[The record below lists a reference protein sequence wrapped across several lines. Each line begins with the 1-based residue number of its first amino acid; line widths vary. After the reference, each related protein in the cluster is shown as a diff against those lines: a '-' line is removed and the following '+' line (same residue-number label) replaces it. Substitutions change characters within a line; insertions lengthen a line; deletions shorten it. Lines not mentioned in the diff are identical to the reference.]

1 LGAAKSISES
11 NYFDIH
17 LSSRLSQN
25 VPGENKIMWIV
36 RLALNKPYTFI
47 VAAILIVVLGLTSIA
62 TTPTDIFPNI
72 DIPVVTV
79 IWSYSGLSAKEMEQ
93 RVTTFSEFVM
103 AVVNDVRAIDSQT
116 VNGASVIKISFQP
129 QVRIDAAMSQIGA
142 AVNSIRF
149 RMPPG
154 VNPPWILRFSAATVP
169 VIQLSLSSDSLSE
182 SELYDYGLFRVRQQL
197 STVPGTLLPAPYG
210 GVARQI
216 MVDMD
221 QNALLAKGITPM
233 DVTAA
238 VNAQNLTL
246 PSGTA
251 KIGTRE
257 YTVSTN
263 SSPVDALT
271 LNDVPIKTVNGSLV
285 YMRDIA
291 HVRDG
296 WAVQQNVSRADGKPN
311 VLLSVM
317 KTGSVSTL
325 DIVNQI
331 KNDVLP
337 TSRAAAPKGLKIREL
352 FDQSLFVRASIEGV
366 LREGIIA
373 ACLTALMILLFLGS
387 WRSTLIIA
395 VSIPLSI
402 LSSIIVLSALGE
414 TMNTMTLGG
423 LALAIGILVDDATVT
438 IENIHRHMSN
448 QPLKEAVLIGA
459 SEIATPTLVST
470 LTICIVFVSVVF
482 LTGPA
487 KYLFTPM
494 ALAVVFAMMAS
505 YVLSRTLVPVL
516 VNYLLGAEHD
526 FEGHSDVTA
535 NLSTKRSIFGRIN
548 QRFNQGYF
556 WVQDRYTDALRTV
569 LRHRKPALLTS
580 VAIMATAFLLLPFVG
595 RDFFPSVDSGQIR
608 LHVRTQPGTRIET
621 TKVLFSQVEDEIRK
635 IIPANEIGLVIDNI
649 GLSPE
654 TFNYAFGD
662 GATISSADGEILIA
676 LNEKQHGPSGSYVKE
691 LRSRLQKQFPD
702 LTFFFQPADIVT
714 QILNFGL
721 PSPIDV
727 QVQGYDPANYE
738 IARHLRERVATV
750 PGTVDVHMHQVVNA
764 PDLHMDIDRVRAAQF
779 GLTQQDVANSIYIS
793 LSSSAAVQP
802 NFWLDPKMGLT
813 YMVAAQTPQYSI
825 DSINAL
831 QNTPIPIHTRN
842 NRSELLGNMATLT
855 PAVLPVVVNH
865 HNGAP
870 VFDIYANTQ
879 DSDLGSVAAKVKRIV
894 KDESKNLPPG
904 TKIVVRGQVE
914 SMNEAF
920 NRLGIGLAFAALLVY
935 LLMVVNY
942 QSWRDPFIII
952 CALPGAFCG
961 IVWALFLTQT
971 TFNVPSLMGAI
982 MSIGVATA
990 NSILLVTFANEL
1002 RATGMDPLEAAVT
1015 AGYTRLRPIIMTA
1028 FAMIIGML
1036 PMALGLGE
1044 GGEQNAPL
1052 ARAVIGGLGVATF
1065 ATLFFVPL
1073 MFTLIHGNNANVQQE
1088 AA

>member
-1 LGAAKSISES
+1 
-11 NYFDIH
+11 
-17 LSSRLSQN
+17 
-25 VPGENKIMWIV
+25 MWIV
-36 RLALNKPYTFI
+36 RLALNRPYTFI
-47 VAAILIVVLGLTSIA
+47 VASILILVFGFSSIA

-79 IWSYSGLSAKEMEQ
+79 IWSYSGLPAKEMEE

-103 AVVNDVRAIDSQT
+103 AVVNDVKSIDSQT
-116 VNGASVIKISFQP
+116 TSGASVIKISFQP
-129 QVRIDAAMSQIGA
+129 QVRIDAAMSQVGA

-154 VNPPWILRFSAATVP
+154 VNPPWILRFSASTVP
-169 VIQLSLSSDSLSE
+169 IIQLSLSSDTLSE
-182 SELYDYGLFRVRQQL
+182 SEIYDYGLFRVRQQL
-197 STVPGTLLPAPYG
+197 TTVPGTLLPTPYG

-216 MVDMD
+216 MVDLD
-221 QNALLAKGITPM
+221 QNALLAKGLTPV

-238 VNAQNLTL
+238 INAQNVTL

-251 KIGTRE
+251 KVGSSE

-263 SSPVDALT
+263 SSPVDALS

-285 YMRDIA
+285 YMRDVA

-296 WAVQQNVSRADGKPN
+296 WSVQQNVARANGKPAA
-311 VLLSVM
+311 LLTIM

-337 TSRAAAPKGLKIREL
+337 ASRAAAPKGLKITEL
-352 FDQSLFVRASIEGV
+352 FDQSIFVKASIVGV
-366 LREGIIA
+366 LREGVIA

-395 VSIPLSI
+395 ISIPLSI
-402 LSSIIVLSALGE
+402 LSSIIVLSAMGE

-438 IENIHRHMSN
+438 IENIHRHMSE
-448 QPLKEAVLIGA
+448 QPLREAVLIGA

-494 ALAVVFAMMAS
+494 AFAVVFAMLAS

-516 VNYLLGAEHD
+516 VNFLLGAEHT
-526 FEGHSDVTA
+526 FEGQSSENAPKTGL
-535 NLSTKRSIFGRIN
+535 LSFFRRIN
-548 QRFNQGYF
+548 ERFNYGYL
-556 WVQDRYTDALRTV
+556 QLRDRYTRALEAV
-569 LRHRKPALLTS
+569 LHNRKPALMIS
-580 VAIMATAFLLLPFVG
+580 IAIMATAFLLLPFIG
-595 RDFFPSVDSGQIR
+595 RDFFPSVDAGQIK
-608 LHVRTQPGTRIET
+608 LHIRARPGTRIES
-621 TKVLFSQVEDEIRK
+621 TKVIFSQVEDQIRK
-635 IIPANEIGLVIDNI
+635 TIPPDETELIMDNI
-649 GLSPE
+649 GLTPE

-662 GATISSADGEILIA
+662 GSTISSADGDVLIA
-676 LNEKQHGPSGSYVKE
+676 LNEKHHGPTQKYVKE
-691 LRSRLQKQFPD
+691 LRAQLQQQFPD
-702 LTFFFQPADIVT
+702 LTFFFQPADMVT

-721 PSPIDV
+721 PAPIDV
-727 QVQGYDPANYE
+727 QVQGYDPSNYE
-738 IARHLRERVATV
+738 IARQLRQRVATV
-750 PGTVDVHMHQVVNA
+750 PGAVDVHMHQVVDA
-764 PDLHMDIDRVRAAQF
+764 PDLHLDIDRVRAAQF
-779 GLTQQDVANSIYIS
+779 GLTQQDVANSLYIS

-802 NFWLDPKMGLT
+802 NFWLDPKMGIT
-813 YMVAAQTPQYSI
+813 YTVAAQTPQYDI

-831 QNTPIPIHTRN
+831 QNTPIPIHTLA
-842 NRSELLGNMATLT
+842 NRTEVLGNMATLT
-855 PAVLPVVVNH
+855 PAVLPVVINH

-870 VFDIYANTQ
+870 VFDIFANTQ
-879 DSDLGSVAAKVKRIV
+879 DSDLGSVAAKINRIV
-894 KDESKNLPPG
+894 KEESAHLPPG
-904 TKIVVRGQVE
+904 TKIAVRGQVE

-942 QSWRDPFIII
+942 QSWLDPFIII
-952 CALPGAFCG
+952 CALPGAFTG

-1002 RATGMDPLEAAVT
+1002 REKGVDPLEAAVT

-1028 FAMIIGML
+1028 CAMIIGML
-1036 PMALGLGE
+1036 PMALGIGE

-1052 ARAVIGGLGVATF
+1052 ARAVIGGLTVATF

-1073 MFTLIHGNNANVQQE
+1073 MFTLIHGRKASTPQE

>member
-1 LGAAKSISES
+1 
-11 NYFDIH
+11 
-17 LSSRLSQN
+17 
-25 VPGENKIMWIV
+25 MWIV
-36 RLALNKPYTFI
+36 RLALNRPYTFI
-47 VAAILIVVLGLTSIA
+47 VASILILVLGFSSIA

-79 IWSYSGLSAKEMEQ
+79 IWSYSGLPAKEMEQ
-93 RVTTFSEFVM
+93 RITTFSEFVM
-103 AVVNDVRAIDSQT
+103 AVVNDVKAIDSQT

-129 QVRIDAAMSQIGA
+129 QVRIDAAMSQVGA

-154 VNPPWILRFSAATVP
+154 VNPPWIVRFSASTVP
-169 VIQLSLSSDSLSE
+169 IIQLSLSSDTLSE
-182 SELYDYGLFRVRQQL
+182 SEIYDYGLFRVRQQL
-197 STVPGTLLPAPYG
+197 TTVPGTLLPTPYG

-216 MVDMD
+216 MVDLD
-221 QNALLAKGITPM
+221 QNALLAKGLTPI

-238 VNAQNLTL
+238 INAQNVTL

-251 KIGTRE
+251 KVGSRE
-257 YTVSTN
+257 YTVTTN
-263 SSPVDALT
+263 SSPVDALM
-271 LNDVPIKTVNGSLV
+271 LNNVPIKTVNGSLV

-296 WAVQQNVSRADGKPN
+296 WSVQQNVARANGKPAA
-311 VLLSVM
+311 LLTIM

-337 TSRAAAPKGLKIREL
+337 TSRAAAPKGLKITEL
-352 FDQSLFVRASIEGV
+352 FDQSIFVKASIAGV
-366 LREGIIA
+366 LREGVIA
-373 ACLTALMILLFLGS
+373 ASLTALMILLFLGS

-395 VSIPLSI
+395 ISIPLSI
-402 LSSIIVLSALGE
+402 LSSIIVLSAMGE

-438 IENIHRHMSN
+438 IENIHRHMDG
-448 QPLKEAVLIGA
+448 QPLREAVLIGA

-487 KYLFTPM
+487 KFLFTPM
-494 ALAVVFAMMAS
+494 ALAVVFAMLAS
-505 YVLSRTLVPVL
+505 YLLSRTLVPVL
-516 VNYLLGAEHD
+516 VNFLLGAEHGPVD
-526 FEGHSDVTA
+526 GGSRGF
-535 NLSTKRSIFGRIN
+535 FGRISR
-548 QRFNQGYF
+548 RFNEGF
-556 WVQDRYTDALRTV
+556 VWVQSRYTRALETT
-569 LRHRKPALLTS
+569 LEHRKPALVIS
-580 VAIMATAFLLLPFVG
+580 VAMMSTAFLLLPFVG
-595 RDFFPSVDSGQIR
+595 RDFFPSVDAGQIK
-608 LHVRTQPGTRIET
+608 LHIRTRAGTRIET
-621 TKVLFSQVEDEIRK
+621 TKVVFSQVEDQIRK
-635 IIPANEIGLVIDNI
+635 TIPAQETDLIMDNI
-649 GLSPE
+649 GLTPE

-662 GATISSADGEILIA
+662 GATISSADGEVLIA
-676 LNEKQHGPSGSYVKE
+676 LNKRHHPTGKYVKE
-691 LRSRLQKQFPD
+691 LRSQLQKQFPD
-702 LTFFFQPADIVT
+702 LTFFFQPADMVT

-738 IARHLRERVATV
+738 IARRLRSRLATV
-750 PGTVDVHMHQVVNA
+750 PGAVDVHMHQVVDA
-764 PDLHMDIDRVRAAQF
+764 PDLHLDIDRVRAAQF
-779 GLTQQDVANSIYIS
+779 GLTQQDVANSLYIS

-802 NFWLDPKMGLT
+802 NFWLDPKMGIT
-813 YMVAAQTPQYSI
+813 YAVAAQTPQYSI
-825 DSINAL
+825 DSVNAL
-831 QNTPIPIHTRN
+831 QNTPIPIHTIS
-842 NRSELLGNMATLT
+842 NRTEVLGNMATLT
-855 PAVLPVVVNH
+855 PAVLPVVINH

-879 DSDLGSVAAKVKRIV
+879 DSDLGSVAAKINRIV
-894 KDESKNLPPG
+894 KEESGNLPPG
-904 TKIVVRGQVE
+904 TKIIVRGQVE

-920 NRLGIGLAFAALLVY
+920 DRLGLGLAFAALLVY

-942 QSWRDPFIII
+942 QSWLDPFIII

-1002 RATGMDPLEAAVT
+1002 RAQGAGAMEAAVT

-1028 FAMIIGML
+1028 CAMIIGMV

-1052 ARAVIGGLGVATF
+1052 ARAVIGGLALATF

-1073 MFTLIHGNNANVQQE
+1073 MFTVIHGRNNSTQQE

>member
-1 LGAAKSISES
+1 
-11 NYFDIH
+11 
-17 LSSRLSQN
+17 
-25 VPGENKIMWIV
+25 MWIV
-36 RLALNKPYTFI
+36 KLALNKPYTFI
-47 VAAILIVVLGLTSIA
+47 VASILILVLGFSSVA

-79 IWSYSGLSAKEMEQ
+79 IWSYSGLPAKEMEQ

-103 AVVNDVRAIDSQT
+103 AVVNDVKSIDSQT
-116 VNGASVIKISFQP
+116 TSGASVIKISFQP
-129 QVRIDAAMSQIGA
+129 QVRIDAAMSQVGA

-149 RMPPG
+149 RMPSG
-154 VNPPWILRFSAATVP
+154 VNPPWILRFSASTVP
-169 VIQLSLSSDSLSE
+169 IIQLSLSSDTLSE
-182 SELYDYGLFRVRQQL
+182 SEIYDYGLFRVRQQL
-197 STVPGTLLPAPYG
+197 TTVPGTLLPTPYG

-216 MVDMD
+216 MVDLD
-221 QNALLAKGITPM
+221 QNALLAKGITPI

-238 VNAQNLTL
+238 INAQNVTL

-251 KIGTRE
+251 KVGTRE

-263 SSPVDALT
+263 SSPSDALL

-285 YMRDIA
+285 YMRDVA

-296 WAVQQNVSRADGKPN
+296 WSVQQNVARANGKPAA
-311 VLLSVM
+311 LLTIM

-337 TSRAAAPKGLKIREL
+337 GSRAAAPKGLKITEL
-352 FDQSLFVRASIEGV
+352 FDQSIFVKASIVGV
-366 LREGIIA
+366 LREGVIA
-373 ACLTALMILLFLGS
+373 ASLTALMILLFLGS

-395 VSIPLSI
+395 ISIPLSI
-402 LSSIIVLSALGE
+402 LSSIIVLSAMGE

-438 IENIHRHMSN
+438 IENIHRHMGT
-448 QPLKEAVLIGA
+448 QPLREAVLIGA

-487 KYLFTPM
+487 KFLFTPM
-494 ALAVVFAMMAS
+494 ALAVVFAMLAS

-516 VNYLLGAEHD
+516 VNFMLGAEHH
-526 FEGHSDVTA
+526 FEGSGDVTEQ
-535 NLSTKRSIFGRIN
+535 RGFFGRIN
-548 QRFNQGYF
+548 DRFNEGYF
-556 WVQDRYTDALRTV
+556 WVQERYTRALHVV
-569 LRHRKPALLTS
+569 LEHRKPAMMAS
-580 VAIMATAFLLLPFVG
+580 IAIMASAFVLLPFVG
-595 RDFFPSVDSGQIR
+595 RDFFPAVDAGQIK
-608 LHVRTQPGTRIET
+608 LHIRAQPGTRIET
-621 TKVLFSQVEDEIRK
+621 TKVLFSQVEEQIRT
-635 IIPANEIGLVIDNI
+635 IIPADEVELIMDNI
-649 GLSPE
+649 GLTPE

-662 GATISSADGEILIA
+662 GATISSADGEVLIA
-676 LNEKQHGPSGSYVKE
+676 LNAKHHGPTEKYMKE
-691 LRSRLQKQFPD
+691 MRTKLQEQFPD
-702 LTFFFQPADIVT
+702 LTFFFQPADMVT

-721 PSPIDV
+721 PAPIDV

-738 IARHLRERVATV
+738 IARRLRERVATV
-750 PGTVDVHMHQVVNA
+750 QGAVDVHMHQVVDA
-764 PDLHMDIDRVRAAQF
+764 PDLHLDIDRVRAAQF
-779 GLTQQDVANSIYIS
+779 GLTQQDVANSLYIS

-802 NFWLDPKMGLT
+802 NFWLDPKMGIT
-813 YMVAAQTPQYSI
+813 YTVAAQTPQYSI
-825 DSINAL
+825 DSINQL
-831 QNTPIPIHTRN
+831 ENTPIPIHTIS
-842 NRSELLGNMATLT
+842 NRTEVLGNMATLS
-855 PAVLPVVVNH
+855 PAVMPVVVNH

-870 VFDIYANTQ
+870 VFDVYANTQ
-879 DSDLGSVAAKVKRIV
+879 NADLGSVAARINRIV
-894 KDESKNLPPG
+894 KEESKALPPG

-920 NRLGIGLAFAALLVY
+920 NRLGLGLAFAAMLVY

-942 QSWRDPFIII
+942 QSWLDPFIII
-952 CALPGAFCG
+952 CALPGAFTG

-1002 RATGMDPLEAAVT
+1002 RAKGVDAYEAAVT
-1015 AGYTRLRPIIMTA
+1015 AGFTRLRPIIMTA
-1028 FAMIIGML
+1028 FAMVIGML
-1036 PMALGLGE
+1036 PMALGIGE

-1052 ARAVIGGLGVATF
+1052 ARAVIGGLSVATF

-1073 MFTLIHGNNANVQQE
+1073 MFTLIHGSTTGKTQE
-1088 AA
+1088 AI

>member
-1 LGAAKSISES
+1 
-11 NYFDIH
+11 
-17 LSSRLSQN
+17 
-25 VPGENKIMWIV
+25 MWIV
-36 RLALNKPYTFI
+36 RLALNRPYTFI
-47 VAAILIVVLGLTSIA
+47 VAAILIVVLGFSSIA
-62 TTPTDIFPNI
+62 STPTDIFPNI

-79 IWSYSGLSAKEMEQ
+79 IWTYSGLPAKEMEQ

-103 AVVNDVRAIDSQT
+103 AVVNDVKAIDSQT
-116 VNGASVIKISFQP
+116 TNGASVIKISFQP
-129 QVRIDAAMSQIGA
+129 QVRIDAAMSQVGA

-154 VNPPWILRFSAATVP
+154 VNPPWILRFSASTVP
-169 VIQLSLSSDSLSE
+169 IIQLSLSSETLSE
-182 SELYDYGLFRVRQQL
+182 SEIYDYGLFRVRQQL
-197 STVPGTLLPAPYG
+197 TTVPGTLLPTPYG

-216 MVDMD
+216 MVDLD
-221 QNALLAKGITPM
+221 QDALLAKGLTPI
-233 DVTAA
+233 DVTTAI
-238 VNAQNLTL
+238 NAQNVTL

-251 KIGTRE
+251 KIGNSE

-263 SSPVDALT
+263 SSPVDALM

-285 YMRDIA
+285 YMRDVA

-296 WAVQQNVSRADGKPN
+296 WSVQQNVARANGKPAA
-311 VLLSVM
+311 LLTIM

-325 DIVNQI
+325 DIVSQI
-331 KNDVLP
+331 KNDILP
-337 TSRAAAPKGLKIREL
+337 ASRAAAPKGLKITEL
-352 FDQSLFVRASIEGV
+352 FDQSIFVKASIMGV
-366 LREGIIA
+366 LREGVIA

-395 VSIPLSI
+395 ISIPLSI
-402 LSSIIVLSALGE
+402 LSSIIVLGAMGE

-438 IENIHRHMSN
+438 IENIHRHMGKESL
-448 QPLKEAVLIGA
+448 QEAVLIGA

-487 KYLFTPM
+487 KFLFTPM
-494 ALAVVFAMMAS
+494 ALAVVFAMLAS
-505 YVLSRTLVPVL
+505 YLLSRTLVPVL
-516 VNYLLGAEHD
+516 VSFLLRGEHAEEAAQERKH
-526 FEGHSDVTA
+526 A
-535 NLSTKRSIFGRIN
+535 RSFFGRVN
-548 QRFNQGYF
+548 DRFNEGYESL
-556 WVQDRYTDALRTV
+556 QRRYTSALESILSRQKLSLIV
-569 LRHRKPALLTS
+569 S
-580 VAIMATAFLLLPFVG
+580 IAIMSTAFLLLPFVG
-595 RDFFPSVDSGQIR
+595 RDFFPSVDAGQIK
-608 LHVRTQPGTRIET
+608 LHIRAKAGTRIET
-621 TKVLFSQVEDEIRK
+621 TKVIFSQVEEQIRK
-635 IIPANEIGLVIDNI
+635 TIPADETELIMDNI
-649 GLSPE
+649 GLTPE

-662 GATISSADGEILIA
+662 GATISSADGEVLIA
-676 LNEKQHGPSGSYVKE
+676 LNKHHGSTEKYVKE
-691 LRSRLQKQFPD
+691 LRAQLPQEFPN
-702 LTFFFQPADIVT
+702 LTFFFQPADMVT

-727 QVQGYDPANYE
+727 QVQGFDPSNYE
-738 IARHLRERVATV
+738 IARDLRERLASV
-750 PGTVDVHMHQVVNA
+750 PGAVDVHMHQVVDA
-764 PDLHMDIDRVRAAQF
+764 PDIHLTVDRVRAAQF
-779 GLTQQDVANSIYIS
+779 GLTQQDVANSLYIS

-802 NFWLDPKMGLT
+802 NFWLDPKMGIT
-813 YMVAAQTPQYSI
+813 YSVAAQTPQYNI

-831 QNTPIPIHTRN
+831 QNTPIPIHTIG
-842 NRSELLGNMATLT
+842 NRTEVLGNMASLS
-855 PAVLPVVVNH
+855 PAVMPVVINH

-879 DSDLGSVAAKVKRIV
+879 DSDLGSVASKVNRIV
-894 KDESKNLPPG
+894 KDESKHLPPG

-920 NRLGIGLAFAALLVY
+920 DRLGLGLTFAALLVY

-942 QSWRDPFIII
+942 QSWLDPFIII

-1002 RATGMDPLEAAVT
+1002 RAQGVAPLEAAVT
-1015 AGYTRLRPIIMTA
+1015 AGFTRLRPIIMTA
-1028 FAMIIGML
+1028 CAMIIGMV
-1036 PMALGLGE
+1036 PMALGMGE

-1052 ARAVIGGLGVATF
+1052 ARAVIGGLFVATF

-1073 MFTLIHGNNANVQQE
+1073 MFTLIHGRDARKQQE
-1088 AA
+1088 AV

>member
-1 LGAAKSISES
+1 
-11 NYFDIH
+11 
-17 LSSRLSQN
+17 
-25 VPGENKIMWIV
+25 MWIV
-36 RLALNKPYTFI
+36 RLALNRPYTFI
-47 VAAILIVVLGLTSIA
+47 VASILILVLGFSSIA

-79 IWSYSGLSAKEMEQ
+79 IWSYSGLPAKEMEQ
-93 RVTTFSEFVM
+93 RITTFSEFVM
-103 AVVNDVRAIDSQT
+103 AVVNDVKAIDSQT

-129 QVRIDAAMSQIGA
+129 QVRIDAAMSQVGA

-154 VNPPWILRFSAATVP
+154 VNPPWIVRFSASTVP
-169 VIQLSLSSDSLSE
+169 IIQLSLSSDTLSE
-182 SELYDYGLFRVRQQL
+182 SEIYDYGLFRVRQQL
-197 STVPGTLLPAPYG
+197 TTVPGTLLPTPYG

-216 MVDMD
+216 MVDLD
-221 QNALLAKGITPM
+221 QNALLAKGLTPI

-238 VNAQNLTL
+238 INAQNVTL

-251 KIGTRE
+251 KVGSRE
-257 YTVSTN
+257 YTVTTN
-263 SSPVDALT
+263 SSPVDALM
-271 LNDVPIKTVNGSLV
+271 LNNVPIKTVNGSLV

-296 WAVQQNVSRADGKPN
+296 WSVQQNVARANGKPAA
-311 VLLSVM
+311 LLTIM

-337 TSRAAAPKGLKIREL
+337 TSRAAAPKGLKITEL
-352 FDQSLFVRASIEGV
+352 FDQSIFVKASIAGV
-366 LREGIIA
+366 LREGVIA
-373 ACLTALMILLFLGS
+373 ASLTALMILLFLGS

-395 VSIPLSI
+395 ISIPLSI
-402 LSSIIVLSALGE
+402 LSSIIVLSAMGE

-438 IENIHRHMSN
+438 IENIHRHMDG
-448 QPLKEAVLIGA
+448 QPLREAVLIGA

-487 KYLFTPM
+487 KFLFTPM
-494 ALAVVFAMMAS
+494 ALAVVFAMLAS
-505 YVLSRTLVPVL
+505 YLLSRTLVPVL
-516 VNYLLGAEHD
+516 VNFLLGTEHGPAD
-526 FEGHSDVTA
+526 GGSRGFFSRISD
-535 NLSTKRSIFGRIN
+535 
-548 QRFNQGYF
+548 RFNDGF
-556 WVQDRYTDALRTV
+556 IWVQSRYTRALETT
-569 LRHRKPALLTS
+569 LANRKPALIAS
-580 VAIMATAFLLLPFVG
+580 VAIMSTAFLLLPFVG
-595 RDFFPSVDSGQIR
+595 RDFFPSVDAGQIK
-608 LHVRTQPGTRIET
+608 LHIRARAGTRIET
-621 TKVLFSQVEDEIRK
+621 TKVVFSQVEDRIRK
-635 IIPANEIGLVIDNI
+635 TIPAQETDLIMDNI
-649 GLSPE
+649 GLTPE

-662 GATISSADGEILIA
+662 GATISSADGEVLIA
-676 LNEKQHGPSGSYVKE
+676 LNKQHHPTGRYVKE
-691 LRSRLQKQFPD
+691 LRSQLQKEFPD
-702 LTFFFQPADIVT
+702 LTFFFQPADMVT

-738 IARHLRERVATV
+738 IARRLRSRLATV
-750 PGTVDVHMHQVVNA
+750 PGAVDVHMHQVVDA
-764 PDLHMDIDRVRAAQF
+764 PDLHLDIDRVRAAQF
-779 GLTQQDVANSIYIS
+779 GLTQQDVANSLYIS

-802 NFWLDPKMGLT
+802 NFWLDPKMGIT
-813 YMVAAQTPQYSI
+813 YAVAAQTPQYSI
-825 DSINAL
+825 DSVNAL
-831 QNTPIPIHTRN
+831 QNTPIPIHTIS
-842 NRSELLGNMATLT
+842 NRTEVLGNMATLT
-855 PAVLPVVVNH
+855 PAVLPVVINH

-879 DSDLGSVAAKVKRIV
+879 DSDLGSVAAKVNRIV
-894 KDESKNLPPG
+894 KEESRSLPPG
-904 TKIVVRGQVE
+904 TKIIVRGQVE

-920 NRLGIGLAFAALLVY
+920 DRLGLGLAFAALLVY

-942 QSWRDPFIII
+942 QSWLDPFIII

-1002 RATGMDPLEAAVT
+1002 RAQGADPIEAAIT

-1028 FAMIIGML
+1028 CAMSIGMV

-1052 ARAVIGGLGVATF
+1052 ARAVIGGLALATF

-1073 MFTLIHGNNANVQQE
+1073 MFTVIHGRNNSTQQE

>member
-1 LGAAKSISES
+1 
-11 NYFDIH
+11 
-17 LSSRLSQN
+17 
-25 VPGENKIMWIV
+25 MWIV
-36 RLALNKPYTFI
+36 RLALNRPYTF
-47 VAAILIVVLGLTSIA
+47 VVTAILIVVLGVTSIL

-72 DIPVVTV
+72 NIPVITV
-79 IWSYSGLSAKEMEQ
+79 IWSYSGLQAKEMEQ
-93 RVTTFSEFVM
+93 RITTFSEFVM
-103 AVVNDVRAIDSQT
+103 ALVNDVKAIDSQT

-129 QVRIDAAMSQIGA
+129 QVHIDAAMSQVDA
-142 AVNSIRF
+142 AVEAIRF

-154 VNPPWILRFSAATVP
+154 VNPPWILRFSASTVP
-169 VIQLSLSSDSLSE
+169 IIQLALSSDTLSE
-182 SELYDYGLFRVRQQL
+182 SQLYDYGLFRVRQQL
-197 STVPGTLLPAPYG
+197 TTVPGTLLPAPYG

-216 MVDMD
+216 MVDLD
-221 QNALLAKGITPM
+221 QNALLARGLTPIDITK
-233 DVTAA
+233 AI
-238 VNAQNLTL
+238 NAQNLTL

-251 KIGTRE
+251 KVGNKE

-263 SSPVDALT
+263 SSPVDALM
-271 LNDVPIKTVNGSLV
+271 LNNVPVKTVNGSIV
-285 YMRDIA
+285 YMRDVA

-296 WAVQQNVSRADGKPN
+296 WAVQQNVARANGKPG

-325 DIVNQI
+325 DIVDRI
-331 KNDVLP
+331 KNEVLP
-337 TSRAAAPKGLKIREL
+337 ALRASAPKGLQIREL
-352 FDQSLFVRASIEGV
+352 FDQSVFVRASIKGV

-395 VSIPLSI
+395 ISIPLSI
-402 LSSIIVLSALGE
+402 LSSIIVLSAMGE

-438 IENIHRHMSN
+438 IENIHRHMD
-448 QPLKEAVLIGA
+448 KESLGDAVLIGA

-494 ALAVVFAMMAS
+494 ALAVVFAMLAS

-516 VNYLLGAEHD
+516 VNYMLRSEHSLA
-526 FEGHSDVTA
+526 GISD
-535 NLSTKRSIFGRIN
+535 LDPEKQSRRSFFGRIN
-548 QRFNQGYF
+548 DRFNEGYLKIR
-556 WVQDRYTDALRTV
+556 DRYTDALRAV
-569 LRHRKPALLTS
+569 LHHRKRALIAS
-580 VAIMATAFLLLPFVG
+580 VSVMATAFILVPFVG
-595 RDFFPSVDSGQIR
+595 RDFFPSVDAGQIR
-608 LHVRTQPGTRIET
+608 LHVRAEPGTRIER
-621 TKVLFSQVEDEIRK
+621 TKVLFSQVEQEIRK
-635 IIPANEIGLVIDNI
+635 VIPANEMDLLIDNI
-649 GLSPE
+649 GLTPE

-662 GATISSADGEILIA
+662 GATISSADGEVLIS
-676 LNEKQHGPSGSYVKE
+676 LNEKHHAPTDEYVKR
-691 LRSRLQKQFPD
+691 LRRQLQEQFPD

-721 PSPIDV
+721 PAPIDV
-727 QVQGYDPANYE
+727 QVQGYDPGNYD
-738 IARHLRERVATV
+738 IARGLRAKLAAI
-750 PGTVDVHMHQVVNA
+750 PGTVDVRMHQVVNA
-764 PDLHMDIDRVRAAQF
+764 PDLHLDIDRIRAAQF
-779 GLTQQDVANSIYIS
+779 GLTQQDVANSVYIS

-802 NFWLDPKMGLT
+802 NFWLDPKMGIT
-813 YMVAAQTPQYSI
+813 YAVAAQTPQYRI
-825 DSINAL
+825 NSINAL
-831 QNTPIPIHTRN
+831 ENTPIPIHTLN
-842 NRSELLGNMATLT
+842 NRTEVLGNMATLT
-855 PAVLPVVVNH
+855 PAVQPVVVNH
-865 HNGAP
+865 HNGQP
-870 VFDIYANTQ
+870 VFDIDANTQ
-879 DSDLGSVAAKVKRIV
+879 DSDLGAVAAKVNDVVEQANK
-894 KDESKNLPPG
+894 KLPPG
-904 TKIVVRGQVE
+904 TKVVVRGQVE

-920 NRLGIGLAFAALLVY
+920 SRLGLGLAFAALLVY

-942 QSWRDPFIII
+942 QSWVDPFIII

-1002 RATGMDPLEAAVT
+1002 RQSGMEPVQSAIT
-1015 AGYTRLRPIIMTA
+1015 AGFTRLRPITMTA

-1052 ARAVIGGLGVATF
+1052 ARAVIGGLAVATF

-1073 MFTLIHGNNANVQQE
+1073 MFALIHDKASRAQEENV
-1088 AA
+1088 

>member
-1 LGAAKSISES
+1 
-11 NYFDIH
+11 
-17 LSSRLSQN
+17 
-25 VPGENKIMWIV
+25 MWIV
-36 RLALNKPYTFI
+36 KLALNKPYTFI
-47 VAAILIVVLGLTSIA
+47 VASILILVLGFSSIA

-79 IWSYSGLSAKEMEQ
+79 IWSYSGLPAKEMEQ

-103 AVVNDVRAIDSQT
+103 AVVNDVKSIDSQT

-129 QVRIDAAMSQIGA
+129 QVRIDAAMSQVGA

-154 VNPPWILRFSAATVP
+154 VNPPWILRFSASTVP
-169 VIQLSLSSDSLSE
+169 IIQLSLSSDTLSE
-182 SELYDYGLFRVRQQL
+182 SEIYDYGLFRVRQQL
-197 STVPGTLLPAPYG
+197 TTVPGTLLPTPYG

-216 MVDMD
+216 MVDLD
-221 QNALLAKGITPM
+221 QNALLAKGITPI

-238 VNAQNLTL
+238 INAQNVTL

-251 KIGTRE
+251 KVGTSE

-263 SSPVDALT
+263 SSPTDALM
-271 LNDVPIKTVNGSLV
+271 LNDVPIKTVDGKLV
-285 YMRDIA
+285 YMRDVA

-296 WAVQQNVSRADGKPN
+296 WSVQQNVARANGKPAA
-311 VLLSVM
+311 LLTIM

-337 TSRAAAPKGLKIREL
+337 GSRAAAPKGLKITEL
-352 FDQSLFVRASIEGV
+352 FDQSIFVKASIMGV
-366 LREGIIA
+366 LREGVIA
-373 ACLTALMILLFLGS
+373 ASLTALMILLFLGS

-395 VSIPLSI
+395 ISIPLSI
-402 LSSIIVLSALGE
+402 LSSIIVLSAMGE

-438 IENIHRHMSN
+438 IENIHRHMGK
-448 QPLKEAVLIGA
+448 QPLKDAVLIGA

-494 ALAVVFAMMAS
+494 ALAVVFAMLAS

-516 VNYLLGAEHD
+516 VNFMLGAEHTFEGETD
-526 FEGHSDVTA
+526 FEAGVPA
-535 NLSTKRSIFGRIN
+535 KRSFFGRIN
-548 QRFNQGYF
+548 DRFNEGYF
-556 WVQDRYTDALRTV
+556 WVQERYTRSLQYLLA
-569 LRHRKPALLTS
+569 HRKPALIASL
-580 VAIMATAFLLLPFVG
+580 AIMSTAFLLLPFVG
-595 RDFFPSVDSGQIR
+595 RDFFPAVDAGQIK
-608 LHVRTQPGTRIET
+608 LHIRAQPGTRIES
-621 TKVLFSQVEDEIRK
+621 TKVLFSQVEDQIRT
-635 IIPANEIGLVIDNI
+635 IIPPDEVELIMDNI
-649 GLSPE
+649 GLTPE

-662 GATISSADGEILIA
+662 GATISSADGEVLIA
-676 LNEKQHGPSGSYVKE
+676 LNAKHHGPTEKYMKQM
-691 LRSRLQKQFPD
+691 RSQLQKQFPD
-702 LTFFFQPADIVT
+702 LTFFFQPADMVT

-721 PSPIDV
+721 PAPIDV
-727 QVQGYDPANYE
+727 QIQGYDPANYE
-738 IARHLRERVATV
+738 IARRLRERVATV
-750 PGTVDVHMHQVVNA
+750 PGAVDVHMHQVVNA
-764 PDLHMDIDRVRAAQF
+764 PDLHLDIDRVRAAQF
-779 GLTQQDVANSIYIS
+779 GLTQQDVANSLYIS

-802 NFWLDPKMGLT
+802 NFWLDPKMGIT
-813 YMVAAQTPQYSI
+813 YTVAAQTPQYSI

-831 QNTPIPIHTRN
+831 RNTPIPIHTLT
-842 NRSELLGNMATLT
+842 NRTEILGNMATLS
-855 PAVLPVVVNH
+855 PAVMPVVINH

-879 DSDLGSVAAKVKRIV
+879 DDDLGSVAAKINRIV
-894 KDESKNLPPG
+894 NEERKSLPPG

-920 NRLGIGLAFAALLVY
+920 NRLGLGLAFAALLVY

-942 QSWRDPFIII
+942 QSWLDPFIII
-952 CALPGAFCG
+952 CALPGAFTG

-1002 RATGMDPLEAAVT
+1002 RATGVAPLEAAVT

-1036 PMALGLGE
+1036 PMALGIGE

-1052 ARAVIGGLGVATF
+1052 ARAVIGGLSVATF

-1073 MFTLIHGNNANVQQE
+1073 MFTLIHGRDAVTPQE
-1088 AA
+1088 AL

>member
-1 LGAAKSISES
+1 
-11 NYFDIH
+11 
-17 LSSRLSQN
+17 
-25 VPGENKIMWIV
+25 MWIV
-36 RLALNKPYTFI
+36 RLALDRPYTFI
-47 VAAILIVVLGLTSIA
+47 VAAILILVLGFSSIA

-79 IWSYSGLSAKEMEQ
+79 IWSYSGLPAKEMEQ

-103 AVVNDVRAIDSQT
+103 AVVNDVKSIDSQT
-116 VNGASVIKISFQP
+116 TSGASVIKISFQP
-129 QVRIDAAMSQIGA
+129 QVHIDAAMSQVDA

-154 VNPPWILRFSAATVP
+154 VNPPWILRFSASTVP
-169 VIQLSLSSDSLSE
+169 VIQLSLSSDTLSE
-182 SELYDYGLFRVRQQL
+182 SEIYDYGLFRVRQQL
-197 STVPGTLLPAPYG
+197 TKVPGTLLPTPYG

-216 MVDMD
+216 MVDLD
-221 QNALLAKGITPM
+221 QNALLAKGLTPS
-233 DVTAA
+233 DVAAA
-238 VNAQNLTL
+238 VQAQNVTL

-251 KIGTRE
+251 KVDTRE

-263 SSPVDALT
+263 SSPVDALM
-271 LNDVPIKTVNGSLV
+271 LNDVPIKTVKGSLV
-285 YMRDIA
+285 YMRDVA

-296 WAVQQNVSRADGKPN
+296 WSVQQNVARANGKPAA
-311 VLLSVM
+311 LLAIM

-331 KNDVLP
+331 KNEVLP
-337 TSRAAAPKGLKIREL
+337 ASRAAAPKGLKITEL
-352 FDQSLFVRASIEGV
+352 FDQSIFVKASIVGV
-366 LREGIIA
+366 LREGVIA
-373 ACLTALMILLFLGS
+373 ASLTALMILLFLGS

-395 VSIPLSI
+395 ISIPLSI
-402 LSSIIVLSALGE
+402 LSSIIVLSAIGE

-438 IENIHRHMSN
+438 IENIHRHMGK
-448 QPLKEAVLIGA
+448 QPLREAVLIGA

-494 ALAVVFAMMAS
+494 ALAVVFAMLAS

-516 VNYLLGAEHD
+516 VNFFLGAED
-526 FEGHSDVTA
+526 HSGEA
-535 NLSTKRSIFGRIN
+535 SHTKRGIFGRIN
-548 QRFNQGYF
+548 DRFNQGYT
-556 WVQDRYTDALRTV
+556 WVQDRYTHSLQTLLDNK
-569 LRHRKPALLTS
+569 KPALIASIL
-580 VAIMATAFLLLPFVG
+580 IMSTAFVLLPFVG
-595 RDFFPSVDSGQIR
+595 RDFFPSVDGGQIK
-608 LHVRTQPGTRIET
+608 LHIRAKPGTRIET
-621 TKVLFSQVEDEIRK
+621 TKVLFSQVEEKIRST
-635 IIPANEIGLVIDNI
+635 IPADETELIMDNI
-649 GLSPE
+649 GLTPE

-662 GATISSADGEILIA
+662 GATISSADGEVLIA
-676 LNEKQHGPSGSYVKE
+676 LNAKHHGPTQEYVKQ
-691 LRSRLQKQFPD
+691 LRSQLQQQFPD
-702 LTFFFQPADIVT
+702 LTFFFQPADMVT

-721 PSPIDV
+721 PAPIDV
-727 QVQGYDPANYE
+727 QVQGYDPANYD
-738 IARHLRERVATV
+738 IARHLRERLATV
-750 PGTVDVHMHQVVNA
+750 PGTVDVHMHQVVDA
-764 PDLHMDIDRVRAAQF
+764 PDLHLDVDRTRAAQF
-779 GLTQQDVANSIYIS
+779 GLTQQDVANSLYIS

-802 NFWLDPKMGLT
+802 NFWLDPKMGIT
-813 YMVAAQTPQYSI
+813 YSVAVQTPQYRL

-831 QNTPIPIHTRN
+831 QNTPIPIHTIS
-842 NRSELLGNMATLT
+842 NRTEMLGNMATLT
-855 PAVLPVVVNH
+855 PAVLPVVINH

-870 VFDIYANTQ
+870 VFDIFANTQ
-879 DSDLGSVAAKVKRIV
+879 DSDLGSIATKINRIV
-894 KDESKNLPPG
+894 QEESVNLPPG
-904 TKIVVRGQVE
+904 TKIVIRGQVE

-920 NRLGIGLAFAALLVY
+920 NRLGLGLAFAALLVY

-942 QSWRDPFIII
+942 QSWLDPFIII

-961 IVWALFLTQT
+961 VVWALFLTQT

-1002 RATGMDPLEAAVT
+1002 RAQGMAPLEAAVT

-1036 PMALGLGE
+1036 PMALGVGE

-1052 ARAVIGGLGVATF
+1052 ARAVIGGLAVATF

-1073 MFTLIHGNNANVQQE
+1073 MFTLIHGRNSSTQQE

>member
-1 LGAAKSISES
+1 
-11 NYFDIH
+11 
-17 LSSRLSQN
+17 
-25 VPGENKIMWIV
+25 MWIV

-47 VAAILIVVLGLTSIA
+47 VVSILILVLGFTSIA

-103 AVVNDVRAIDSQT
+103 AVVNDVKAIDSQT

-154 VNPPWILRFSAATVP
+154 VNPPWILRFSASTVP
-169 VIQLSLSSDSLSE
+169 IIQLSLSSDTLSE

-221 QNALLAKGITPM
+221 QNALLAKGITPT

-238 VNAQNLTL
+238 INAQNLTL
-246 PSGTA
+246 PSGTT
-251 KIGTRE
+251 KIGSRE

-271 LNDVPIKTVNGSLV
+271 LNDVPVKTVNGSLV

-296 WAVQQNVSRADGKPN
+296 WAVQQNASRADGKPN

-337 TSRAAAPKGLKIREL
+337 TSRAAAPKGLKITEL

-395 VSIPLSI
+395 ISIPLSI
-402 LSSIIVLSALGE
+402 LSSIIVLSAMGE

-438 IENIHRHMSN
+438 IENIHRHMGS

-494 ALAVVFAMMAS
+494 ALAVVFAMLAS
-505 YVLSRTLVPVL
+505 YLLSRTLVPVL
-516 VNYLLGAEHD
+516 VNFLLGAEHT
-526 FEGHSDVTA
+526 FEGHSDSEAHKPKKT
-535 NLSTKRSIFGRIN
+535 SFFERIN
-548 QRFNQGYF
+548 DRFNQGYF
-556 WVQDRYTDALRTV
+556 WVQDRYTHALRTV
-569 LRHRKPALLTS
+569 LDHRRPAMITS
-580 VAIMATAFLLLPFVG
+580 IAIMASSFVLLPFVG
-595 RDFFPSVDSGQIR
+595 RDFFPAVDSGQIR
-608 LHVRTQPGTRIET
+608 LHVRAQPGTRIET
-621 TKVLFSQVEDEIRK
+621 TKADFSEVEEEIRK
-635 IIPANEIGLVIDNI
+635 VIPANETELIIDNI

-676 LNEKQHGPSGSYVKE
+676 LNGKHHHSSDGYIKT
-691 LRSRLQKQFPD
+691 LRSQLQKQFPD

-738 IARHLRERVATV
+738 IARRLRERLATV

-764 PDLHMDIDRVRAAQF
+764 PDLHLDIDRVRAAQF

-793 LSSSAAVQP
+793 LSSSGAVQP
-802 NFWLDPKMGLT
+802 NFWLDPKMGIT
-813 YMVAAQTPQYSI
+813 YLVAAQTPQYRL

-831 QNTPIPIHTRN
+831 ENTPIPIHTVS

-855 PAVLPVVVNH
+855 PAVLPVVINH

-879 DSDLGSVAAKVKRIV
+879 DSDLGSVAARINRIV
-894 KDESKNLPPG
+894 KEESRNLPPG
-904 TKIVVRGQVE
+904 TKIVLRGQVE

-920 NRLGIGLAFAALLVY
+920 NRLGLGLAFAALLVY

-942 QSWRDPFIII
+942 QSWLDPFIII

-982 MSIGVATA
+982 MSVGVATA

-1002 RATGMDPLEAAVT
+1002 RVTGMSPFEAAVT

-1036 PMALGLGE
+1036 PMALGMGE

-1052 ARAVIGGLGVATF
+1052 ARAVIGGLSVATF

-1073 MFTLIHGNNANVQQE
+1073 MFTLIHGRNANTSQE
-1088 AA
+1088 AV

>member
-1 LGAAKSISES
+1 
-11 NYFDIH
+11 
-17 LSSRLSQN
+17 
-25 VPGENKIMWIV
+25 MWIV

-47 VAAILIVVLGLTSIA
+47 VASILILVLGVTSIA

-79 IWSYSGLSAKEMEQ
+79 IWSYQGLSAKEMEQ

-103 AVVNDVRAIDSQT
+103 AVVNDVKAIDSQT

-154 VNPPWILRFSAATVP
+154 VNPPWILRFSASTVP
-169 VIQLSLSSDSLSE
+169 IIQLSLSSDTLSE

-221 QNALLAKGITPM
+221 QNALLAQGVTPA

-238 VNAQNLTL
+238 INAQNLTL

-263 SSPVDALT
+263 SSPVDALS
-271 LNDVPIKTVNGSLV
+271 LNDVPVKTVNGSLV

-296 WAVQQNVSRADGKPN
+296 WAVQQNASRADGKPN

-325 DIVNQI
+325 DIVNLI
-331 KNDVLP
+331 KHDVLP
-337 TSRAAAPKGLKIREL
+337 TSRAAAPKGLKITEL

-395 VSIPLSI
+395 ISIPLSI
-402 LSSIIVLSALGE
+402 LSSIIVLSAMGE

-438 IENIHRHMSN
+438 IENIHRHMDAR
-448 QPLKEAVLIGA
+448 PLRDAVLIGA

-470 LTICIVFVSVVF
+470 MTICIVFVSVVF

-494 ALAVVFAMMAS
+494 ALAVVFAMLAS

-516 VNYLLGAEHD
+516 VNYLLGAEHA
-526 FEGHSDVTA
+526 FEGHLDSTA
-535 NLSTKRSIFGRIN
+535 ESAAERSIFRRIN
-548 QRFNQGYF
+548 DRFNQGYF
-556 WVQDRYTDALRTV
+556 RVQDRYTHALRTV
-569 LRHRKPALLTS
+569 LHHRRPALVAS
-580 VAIMATAFLLLPFVG
+580 VAIMATAFVLLPFVG

-608 LHVRTQPGTRIET
+608 LHVRALPGTRIEQ

-635 IIPANEIGLVIDNI
+635 SIPANELDLIIDNI

-662 GATISSADGEILIA
+662 GATIGSADGEILIA
-676 LNEKQHGPSGSYVKE
+676 LNEKHHGPASRYVRQ
-691 LRSRLQKQFPD
+691 LRSQLQNQFPD

-738 IARHLRERVATV
+738 IARHLRERLATV
-750 PGTVDVHMHQVVNA
+750 PGAVDVHMHQVVNA
-764 PDLHMDIDRVRAAQF
+764 PDLHLDIDRVRAAQF

-802 NFWLDPKMGLT
+802 NFWLDPKMGIT
-813 YMVAAQTPQYSI
+813 YMVAAQTPQYRVS
-825 DSINAL
+825 SINAL
-831 QNTPIPIHTRN
+831 ENTPIPIRTLSNRN
-842 NRSELLGNMATLT
+842 ELLGNMATLT

-879 DSDLGSVAAKVKRIV
+879 DSDLGSVASKIDRIV
-894 KDESKNLPPG
+894 KEERANLPPG
-904 TKIVVRGQVE
+904 TKIVLRGQVE
-914 SMNEAF
+914 SMREAF
-920 NRLGIGLAFAALLVY
+920 DRLGLGLAFAALLVY

-942 QSWRDPFIII
+942 QSWLDPFIII

-1002 RATGMDPLEAAVT
+1002 RATGIAPLEAAVT

-1052 ARAVIGGLGVATF
+1052 ARAVIGGLSVATF

-1073 MFTLIHGNNANVQQE
+1073 MFTLIHGRDGNKTQE

>member
-1 LGAAKSISES
+1 
-11 NYFDIH
+11 
-17 LSSRLSQN
+17 
-25 VPGENKIMWIV
+25 MWIV
-36 RLALNKPYTFI
+36 RLALNRPYTFI
-47 VAAILIVVLGLTSIA
+47 VASILILVLGFTSIA

-79 IWSYSGLSAKEMEQ
+79 IWSYSGLPAKEMEQ
-93 RVTTFSEFVM
+93 RITTFSEFVM
-103 AVVNDVRAIDSQT
+103 AVVNDVKAIDSQT
-116 VNGASVIKISFQP
+116 MNGASVIKISFQP
-129 QVRIDAAMSQIGA
+129 QVHIDAAMSQVGA
-142 AVNSIRF
+142 AVEAIRF

-154 VNPPWILRFSAATVP
+154 VNPPWILRFSASTVP
-169 VIQLSLSSDSLSE
+169 IIQLALSSDTLSE

-216 MVDMD
+216 MVDLD
-221 QNALLAKGITPM
+221 QNALLAKGLTPI
-233 DVTAA
+233 DITAA
-238 VNAQNLTL
+238 INAQNLTL

-251 KIGTRE
+251 KVGDRE

-263 SSPVDALT
+263 SSPVDALM
-271 LNDVPIKTVNGSLV
+271 LNDVPIKRINGAMV
-285 YMRDIA
+285 YMRDVA

-296 WAVQQNVSRADGKPN
+296 WAVQQNAVRADGKPA
-311 VLLSVM
+311 VLLAIM

-337 TSRAAAPKGLKIREL
+337 TSRAAAPKGMNIREL
-352 FDQSLFVRASIEGV
+352 FDQSIFVKASIVGV
-366 LREGIIA
+366 LREGVIA
-373 ACLTALMILLFLGS
+373 ASLTALMILLFLGS

-395 VSIPLSI
+395 ISIPLSI
-402 LSSIIVLSALGE
+402 LSSIIVLSAMGE

-438 IENIHRHMSN
+438 IENIHRHMGE
-448 QPLKEAVLIGA
+448 QPLREAVLIGA

-494 ALAVVFAMMAS
+494 ALAVVFAMLAS

-516 VNYLLGAEHD
+516 VNFLLGAEHS
-526 FEGHSDVTA
+526 FEGHSDSA
-535 NLSTKRSIFGRIN
+535 MKRSIFGRIN
-548 QRFNQGYF
+548 DRFNQGYF
-556 WVQDRYTDALRTV
+556 WVQDHYTQALRTF
-569 LRHRKPALLTS
+569 LRHRRSALIASIAMMAPAF
-580 VAIMATAFLLLPFVG
+580 VLLPFVG
-595 RDFFPSVDSGQIR
+595 RDFFPAVDSGQIR
-608 LHVRTQPGTRIET
+608 LHVRAEPGTRIET
-621 TKVLFSQVEDEIRK
+621 TKVLFSQVEDQIRK
-635 IIPANEIGLVIDNI
+635 TIPANEIELIIDNI

-676 LNEKQHGPSGSYVKE
+676 LNEKHHGPSDRYVKE
-691 LRSRLQKQFPD
+691 LRSQLQNQFPD

-721 PSPIDV
+721 PAPIDV

-738 IARHLRERVATV
+738 IARHLRERLATV

-764 PDLHMDIDRVRAAQF
+764 PDLHLDIDRVRAAQF

-802 NFWLDPKMGLT
+802 NFWLDPKMGIT
-813 YMVAAQTPQYSI
+813 YMVAAQTPQYRI
-825 DSINAL
+825 NSINAL
-831 QNTPIPIHTRN
+831 ENTPIPIHTLD

-855 PAVLPVVVNH
+855 PAVLPVVINH

-879 DSDLGSVAAKVKRIV
+879 NSDLGSVAARINHIV
-894 KDESKNLPPG
+894 KEERKNLPPG

-920 NRLGIGLAFAALLVY
+920 DRLGFGLAFAALLVY

-942 QSWRDPFIII
+942 QSWIDPFIII
-952 CALPGAFCG
+952 CALPGAFTG

-1002 RATGMDPLEAAVT
+1002 RATGMAPFEAAVT

-1028 FAMIIGML
+1028 FAMIVGML
-1036 PMALGLGE
+1036 PMAVGLGE

-1052 ARAVIGGLGVATF
+1052 ARAVIGGLSMATF

-1073 MFTLIHGNNANVQQE
+1073 MYSFIHGKRENENREQENA
-1088 AA
+1088 

>member
-1 LGAAKSISES
+1 
-11 NYFDIH
+11 
-17 LSSRLSQN
+17 
-25 VPGENKIMWIV
+25 MWIV
-36 RLALNKPYTFI
+36 RLALNRPYTFI
-47 VAAILIVVLGLTSIA
+47 VASILILVLGFSSIA

-79 IWSYSGLSAKEMEQ
+79 IWSYSGLPAKEMEQ
-93 RVTTFSEFVM
+93 RITTFSEFVM
-103 AVVNDVRAIDSQT
+103 AVVNDVKAIDSQT

-129 QVRIDAAMSQIGA
+129 QVRIDAAMSQVGA

-154 VNPPWILRFSAATVP
+154 VNPPWIVRFSASTVP
-169 VIQLSLSSDSLSE
+169 IIQLSLSSDTLSE
-182 SELYDYGLFRVRQQL
+182 SEIYDYGLFRVRQQL
-197 STVPGTLLPAPYG
+197 TTVPGTLLPTPYG

-216 MVDMD
+216 MVDLD
-221 QNALLAKGITPM
+221 QNALLAKGLTPI

-238 VNAQNLTL
+238 INAQNVTL

-251 KIGTRE
+251 KVGSRE
-257 YTVSTN
+257 YTVTTN
-263 SSPVDALT
+263 SSPVDALM
-271 LNDVPIKTVNGSLV
+271 LNNVPIKTVNGSLV

-296 WAVQQNVSRADGKPN
+296 WSVQQNVARANGKPAA
-311 VLLSVM
+311 LLTIM

-337 TSRAAAPKGLKIREL
+337 TSRAAAPKGLKITEL
-352 FDQSLFVRASIEGV
+352 FDQSIFVKASIAGV
-366 LREGIIA
+366 LREGVIA
-373 ACLTALMILLFLGS
+373 ASLTALMILLFLGS

-395 VSIPLSI
+395 ISIPLSI
-402 LSSIIVLSALGE
+402 LSSIIVLSAMGE

-438 IENIHRHMSN
+438 IENIHRHMDG
-448 QPLKEAVLIGA
+448 QPLREAVLIGA

-487 KYLFTPM
+487 KFLFTPM
-494 ALAVVFAMMAS
+494 ALAVVFAMLAS
-505 YVLSRTLVPVL
+505 YLLSRTLVPVL
-516 VNYLLGAEHD
+516 VNFLLGAEHGPVD
-526 FEGHSDVTA
+526 GGSRGF
-535 NLSTKRSIFGRIN
+535 FGRISR
-548 QRFNQGYF
+548 RFNEGF
-556 WVQDRYTDALRTV
+556 VWVQSRYTRALETT
-569 LRHRKPALLTS
+569 LEHRKPALVIS
-580 VAIMATAFLLLPFVG
+580 VAMMSTAFLLLPFVG
-595 RDFFPSVDSGQIR
+595 RDFFPSVDAGQIK
-608 LHVRTQPGTRIET
+608 LHIRTRAGTRIET
-621 TKVLFSQVEDEIRK
+621 TKVVFSQVEDQIRK
-635 IIPANEIGLVIDNI
+635 TIPAQETDLIMDNI
-649 GLSPE
+649 GLTPE

-662 GATISSADGEILIA
+662 GATISSADGEVLIA
-676 LNEKQHGPSGSYVKE
+676 LNKRHHPTGKYVKE
-691 LRSRLQKQFPD
+691 LRSQLQKQFPD
-702 LTFFFQPADIVT
+702 LTFFFQPADMVT

-738 IARHLRERVATV
+738 IARRLRSRLATV
-750 PGTVDVHMHQVVNA
+750 PGAVDVHMHQVVDA
-764 PDLHMDIDRVRAAQF
+764 PDLHLDIDRVRAAQF
-779 GLTQQDVANSIYIS
+779 GLTQQDVANSLYIS

-802 NFWLDPKMGLT
+802 NFWLDPKMGIT
-813 YMVAAQTPQYSI
+813 YAVAAQTPQYSI
-825 DSINAL
+825 DSVNAL
-831 QNTPIPIHTRN
+831 QNTPIPIHTIS
-842 NRSELLGNMATLT
+842 NRTEVLGNMATLT
-855 PAVLPVVVNH
+855 PAVLPVVINH

-879 DSDLGSVAAKVKRIV
+879 DSDLGSVAAKINRIV
-894 KDESKNLPPG
+894 KEESGNLPPG
-904 TKIVVRGQVE
+904 TKIIVRGQVE

-920 NRLGIGLAFAALLVY
+920 DRLGLGLAFAALLVY

-942 QSWRDPFIII
+942 QSWLDPFIII

-1002 RATGMDPLEAAVT
+1002 RAQGAGAMEAAVT

-1028 FAMIIGML
+1028 CAMIIGMV

-1052 ARAVIGGLGVATF
+1052 ARAVIGGLALATF

-1073 MFTLIHGNNANVQQE
+1073 MFTVIHGRNNSTQQE
-1088 AA
+1088 TA

>member
-1 LGAAKSISES
+1 
-11 NYFDIH
+11 
-17 LSSRLSQN
+17 
-25 VPGENKIMWIV
+25 MWIV
-36 RLALNKPYTFI
+36 RLALNRPYTFI
-47 VAAILIVVLGLTSIA
+47 VASILILIFGFTSIA

-72 DIPVVTV
+72 DIPQVTV
-79 IWSYSGLSAKEMEQ
+79 IWTYSGLPAKEMEQ
-93 RVTTFSEFVM
+93 RITTFSEFVM
-103 AVVNDVRAIDSQT
+103 AVVNDVKSIDSQT
-116 VNGASVIKISFQP
+116 TNGAAVIKISFQP
-129 QVRIDAAMSQIGA
+129 QVRIDAAMSQVGA

-154 VNPPWILRFSAATVP
+154 VNPPWLLRFSASTVP
-169 VIQLSLSSDSLSE
+169 IIQLSLSSDTLSE
-182 SELYDYGLFRVRQQL
+182 SEIYDYGLFRVRQQL
-197 STVPGTLLPAPYG
+197 TKVPGTLLPTPYG

-216 MVDMD
+216 MVDLD
-221 QNALLAKGITPM
+221 QNALTAKGLTPIDITN
-233 DVTAA
+233 AI
-238 VNAQNLTL
+238 NAQNVTL

-251 KIGTRE
+251 KVDNTE

-271 LNDVPIKTVNGSLV
+271 LNDVPIKEVNGAMV
-285 YMRDIA
+285 YMRDVA

-296 WAVQQNVSRADGKPN
+296 WSVQQNVARANGKPAA
-311 VLLSVM
+311 LLTIM

-325 DIVNQI
+325 EIVKQI
-331 KNDVLP
+331 KDDVLP
-337 TSRAAAPKGLKIREL
+337 ASRAAAPKGLKITEL
-352 FDQSLFVRASIEGV
+352 FDQSIFVKASIVGV
-366 LREGIIA
+366 LREGLIA
-373 ACLTALMILLFLGS
+373 ASLTALMILLFLGS

-438 IENIHRHMSN
+438 IENIHRHIDG
-448 QPLKEAVLIGA
+448 QPLREAVLIGA

-487 KYLFTPM
+487 KFLFTPM
-494 ALAVVFAMMAS
+494 ALAVVFAMLAS

-516 VNYLLGAEHD
+516 VNFLLGAEHS
-526 FEGHSDVTA
+526 FEGHNVHESLGSESPSLFRRV
-535 NLSTKRSIFGRIN
+535 N
-548 QRFNQGYF
+548 QRFNQGYTWF
-556 WVQDRYTDALRTV
+556 QSRYTAALESFLV
-569 LRHRKPALLTS
+569 HRRAALIGSIAVMLS
-580 VAIMATAFLLLPFVG
+580 AFVLLPFIG
-595 RDFFPSVDSGQIR
+595 RDFFPSVDAGQIK
-608 LHVRTQPGTRIET
+608 LHIRARPGTRIEN
-621 TKVLFSQVEDEIRK
+621 TKVIFSQIEEEIRK
-635 IIPANEIGLVIDNI
+635 TIPANETDLMLDNI
-649 GLSPE
+649 GLTPE

-662 GATISSADGEILIA
+662 GSTISSADGEVLIA
-676 LNEKQHGPSGSYVKE
+676 LNKEHHSTRGYIKQ
-691 LRSRLQKQFPD
+691 LRTDLTKKFPD
-702 LTFFFQPADIVT
+702 ETFFFQPADMVT

-721 PSPIDV
+721 SAPIDI
-727 QVQGYDPANYE
+727 QVQGYDPANYD
-738 IARHLRERVATV
+738 IARHLRTRLATV
-750 PGTVDVHMHQVVNA
+750 PGAVDVHMHQVVDA
-764 PDLHMDIDRVRAAQF
+764 PDLHLDIDRVRAAQF
-779 GLTQQDVANSIYIS
+779 GLTQQDVANSLYIS

-802 NFWLDPKMGLT
+802 NFWLDPKMGIT
-813 YMVAAQTPQYSI
+813 YTVATQTPQYDI
-825 DSINAL
+825 NSINAL
-831 QNTPIPIHTRN
+831 ENTPIPLHTVA
-842 NRSELLGNMATLT
+842 NRTELLGNMATLK
-855 PAVLPVVVNH
+855 PAVMPVVINH

-870 VFDIYANTQ
+870 VYDIYANTQ
-879 DSDLGSVAAKVKRIV
+879 DSDLGSVAAKVDRIV
-894 KDESKNLPPG
+894 KEESANLPPG

-920 NRLGIGLAFAALLVY
+920 NRLGIGLTFAALLVY

-942 QSWRDPFIII
+942 QSWLDPFIII

-1002 RATGMDPLEAAVT
+1002 RANGETPLRAAIN
-1015 AGYTRLRPIIMTA
+1015 AGFTRLRPIIMTA
-1028 FAMIIGML
+1028 CAMIIGML
-1036 PMALGLGE
+1036 PMALGMGE

-1052 ARAVIGGLGVATF
+1052 ARAVIGGLSMATF

-1073 MFTLIHGNNANVQQE
+1073 MFTLIHEKNTTQE

>member
-1 LGAAKSISES
+1 
-11 NYFDIH
+11 
-17 LSSRLSQN
+17 
-25 VPGENKIMWIV
+25 MWIV
-36 RLALNKPYTFI
+36 RLALNRPYTFI
-47 VAAILIVVLGLTSIA
+47 VTSILILVLGFSSIA

-72 DIPVVTV
+72 DIPQVTV
-79 IWSYSGLSAKEMEQ
+79 IWSYSGLPAKEMEQ
-93 RVTTFSEFVM
+93 RITTFSEFVM
-103 AVVNDVRAIDSQT
+103 AVVNDVKAIDSQT
-116 VNGASVIKISFQP
+116 TSGAAVIKISFQP
-129 QVRIDAAMSQIGA
+129 QVHIDAAMSQIDS

-149 RMPPG
+149 RMPQG
-154 VNPPWILRFSAATVP
+154 VNPPWILRFSASTVP
-169 VIQLSLSSDSLSE
+169 IIQLSLSSDTLSE
-182 SELYDYGLFRVRQQL
+182 SEIYDYGLFRVRQQL
-197 STVPGTLLPAPYG
+197 SKVPGTLLPTPYG

-216 MVDMD
+216 MVDLN
-221 QNALLAKGITPM
+221 QNALLAKGLTPV
-233 DVTAA
+233 DVTNAI
-238 VNAQNLTL
+238 NAQNVTL

-251 KIGTRE
+251 KIDNTE

-263 SSPVDALT
+263 SSPVDALS
-271 LNDVPIKTVNGSLV
+271 LNDVPIKQVNGSMV

-296 WAVQQNVSRADGKPN
+296 WSVQQNVARANGKPAA
-311 VLLSVM
+311 LLTIM

-325 DIVNQI
+325 DIVKEI
-331 KNDVLP
+331 KDDVLP
-337 TSRAAAPKGLKIREL
+337 ASRAAAPPGLKITEL
-352 FDQSLFVRASIEGV
+352 FDQSIFVKAAIVGV
-366 LREGIIA
+366 LREGVIA
-373 ACLTALMILLFLGS
+373 ASLTALMILLFLGS

-395 VSIPLSI
+395 ISIPLSI

-438 IENIHRHMSN
+438 IENIHRHMHGQS
-448 QPLKEAVLIGA
+448 LRDAVLVGA

-487 KYLFTPM
+487 KFLFTPM
-494 ALAVVFAMMAS
+494 ALAVVFAMLAS

-516 VNYLLGAEHD
+516 VNFLLGAEHR
-526 FEGHSDVTA
+526 FEGQTTSEVVSA
-535 NLSTKRSIFGRIN
+535 GSRSFFRRIN
-548 QRFNQGYF
+548 ERFNRGYSRL
-556 WVQDRYTDALRTV
+556 QHRYTSALESF
-569 LRHRKPALLTS
+569 LSHRRSALTASIAVMLS
-580 VAIMATAFLLLPFVG
+580 AFLLLPFIG
-595 RDFFPSVDSGQIR
+595 RDFFPSVDAGQIK
-608 LHVRTQPGTRIET
+608 LHVRARPGTRIER
-621 TKVLFSQVEDEIRK
+621 TKVIFSQVEDEIRK
-635 IIPANEIGLVIDNI
+635 TIPPNETSLVMDNI
-649 GLSPE
+649 GLTPE

-662 GATISSADGEILIA
+662 GSTISSADGEILIA
-676 LNEKQHGPSGSYVKE
+676 LNEKHHSTESYIKR
-691 LRSRLQKQFPD
+691 LRSELPKEFPD
-702 LTFFFQPADIVT
+702 LTFFFQPADMVT

-721 PSPIDV
+721 PAPIDI

-738 IARHLRERVATV
+738 IARQLRARLATV
-750 PGTVDVHMHQVVNA
+750 PGAVDVHMHQVVDA
-764 PDLHMDIDRVRAAQF
+764 PDLHLDIDRVRAAQF
-779 GLTQQDVANSIYIS
+779 GLTQQDVANSLYIS

-802 NFWLDPKMGLT
+802 NFWLDPKMGIT
-813 YMVAAQTPQYSI
+813 YTVAAQTPQYSI

-831 QNTPIPIHTRN
+831 ENTPIPMHTIA
-842 NRSELLGNMATLT
+842 NRTEILGNMATLK
-855 PAVLPVVVNH
+855 PSILPVVINH

-870 VFDIYANTQ
+870 VYDIYANTQ
-879 DSDLGSVAAKVKRIV
+879 DSDLGSVAAKVNRIV
-894 KDESKNLPPG
+894 QEESAHLPPA

-920 NRLGIGLAFAALLVY
+920 TRLGIGLAFAALLVY

-942 QSWRDPFIII
+942 QSWLDPFIII

-1002 RATGMDPLEAAVT
+1002 RANGETPFRAAVT
-1015 AGYTRLRPIIMTA
+1015 AGFTRLRPILMTA
-1028 FAMIIGML
+1028 CAMIIGML

-1052 ARAVIGGLGVATF
+1052 ARAVIGGLTMATF

-1073 MFTLIHGNNANVQQE
+1073 MFTLIHGRSSAQE

>member
-1 LGAAKSISES
+1 
-11 NYFDIH
+11 
-17 LSSRLSQN
+17 
-25 VPGENKIMWIV
+25 MWIV
-36 RLALNKPYTFI
+36 RLALNRPYTFI
-47 VAAILIVVLGLTSIA
+47 VASILIVVLGISSIA

-79 IWSYSGLSAKEMEQ
+79 IWSYSGLPAKEMEE

-103 AVVNDVRAIDSQT
+103 AVVNDVKSIDSQT

-129 QVRIDAAMSQIGA
+129 QVRIDAAMSQVGA

-154 VNPPWILRFSAATVP
+154 VNPPWILRFSASTVP
-169 VIQLSLSSDSLSE
+169 IIQLSLSSDTLSE
-182 SELYDYGLFRVRQQL
+182 SEIYDYGLFRVRQQL
-197 STVPGTLLPAPYG
+197 TTVPGTLLPTPYG

-216 MVDMD
+216 MVDLD
-221 QNALLAKGITPM
+221 QNALLAKGLTPI

-238 VNAQNLTL
+238 INAQNVTL

-251 KIGTRE
+251 KVGNRE

-263 SSPVDALT
+263 SSPTDALM
-271 LNDVPIKTVNGSLV
+271 LNDIPIKTVDRSLI
-285 YMRDIA
+285 YMRDVA

-296 WAVQQNVSRADGKPN
+296 WSVQQNVARANGKPAA
-311 VLLSVM
+311 LLTIM

-337 TSRAAAPKGLKIREL
+337 ASRAAAPKGLKITEL
-352 FDQSLFVRASIEGV
+352 FDQSIFVKASIMGV
-366 LREGIIA
+366 LREGVVA

-395 VSIPLSI
+395 ISIPLSI
-402 LSSIIVLSALGE
+402 LSSIIVLGALGE

-438 IENIHRHMSN
+438 IENIHRHMDS

-494 ALAVVFAMMAS
+494 ALAVVFAMLAS

-516 VNYLLGAEHD
+516 VNFLLGAEHTSAAD
-526 FEGHSDVTA
+526 MVRGGT
-535 NLSTKRSIFGRIN
+535 RSIFGRIN
-548 QRFNQGYF
+548 DRFNEGYL
-556 WVQDRYTDALRTV
+556 WVQARYTGALETV
-569 LRHRKPALLTS
+569 LQNRKPALIAS
-580 VAIMATAFLLLPFVG
+580 IAIMATAFLLLPFVG
-595 RDFFPSVDSGQIR
+595 RDFFPSVDAGQIK
-608 LHVRTQPGTRIET
+608 LHIRARPGTRIEA
-621 TKVLFSQVEDEIRK
+621 TKVLFSQVEDQIRK
-635 IIPANEIGLVIDNI
+635 TIPPDETELIMDNI
-649 GLSPE
+649 GLTPE

-662 GATISSADGEILIA
+662 GATISSADGEVLIA
-676 LNEKQHGPSGSYVKE
+676 LKGKHHGPTQEYVKE
-691 LRSRLQKQFPD
+691 LRSQLQKQFPD
-702 LTFFFQPADIVT
+702 LTFFFQPADMVT

-727 QVQGYDPANYE
+727 QVQGYDPGNYE
-738 IARHLRERVATV
+738 IARHLRERLATV
-750 PGTVDVHMHQVVNA
+750 PGAVDVHLHQVVDA
-764 PDLHMDIDRVRAAQF
+764 PDLHLDVDRVRAAQF
-779 GLTQQDVANSIYIS
+779 GLTQQDVANSLYIS

-802 NFWLDPKMGLT
+802 NFWLDPKMGIT
-813 YMVAAQTPQYSI
+813 YTVAAQTPQYSI

-831 QNTPIPIHTRN
+831 QNTPIPIHTLN
-842 NRSELLGNMATLT
+842 NRTEVLGNMATLT
-855 PAVLPVVVNH
+855 PAVMPVVINH

-879 DSDLGSVAAKVKRIV
+879 NSDLGSVAAKVNRIV
-894 KDESKNLPPG
+894 KEESKNLPPG
-904 TKIVVRGQVE
+904 TKIIVRGQVE

-920 NRLGIGLAFAALLVY
+920 DRLGLGLAFAALLVY

-942 QSWRDPFIII
+942 QSWLDPFIII

-961 IVWALFLTQT
+961 IVWSLFLTQT

-1002 RATGMDPLEAAVT
+1002 RERGVAPFEAAVT

-1028 FAMIIGML
+1028 CAMIIGML
-1036 PMALGLGE
+1036 PMALGMGE

-1052 ARAVIGGLGVATF
+1052 ARAVIGGLTIATF

-1073 MFTLIHGNNANVQQE
+1073 MFTLIHGRDTSTQEE

>member
-1 LGAAKSISES
+1 
-11 NYFDIH
+11 
-17 LSSRLSQN
+17 
-25 VPGENKIMWIV
+25 MWIV

-47 VAAILIVVLGLTSIA
+47 VASILILVLGFTSIA

-79 IWSYSGLSAKEMEQ
+79 IWSYSGLPAKEMEQ

-103 AVVNDVRAIDSQT
+103 AVVNDVKAIDSQT
-116 VNGASVIKISFQP
+116 VDGASVIKISFQP

-154 VNPPWILRFSAATVP
+154 VNPPWILRFSASTVP
-169 VIQLSLSSDSLSE
+169 IIQLALSSDTLSE

-216 MVDMD
+216 MVDLD
-221 QNALLAKGITPM
+221 QNALLAKGITPI

-238 VNAQNLTL
+238 INAQNVTL
-246 PSGTA
+246 PSGTE
-251 KIGTRE
+251 KIGDRE

-263 SSPVDALT
+263 SSPVDALS
-271 LNDVPIKTVNGSLV
+271 LNDVPIKTVNGRLV
-285 YMRDIA
+285 YMRDVA

-296 WAVQQNVSRADGKPN
+296 WAVQQNSARANGKPA
-311 VLLSVM
+311 VLLAIM

-337 TSRAAAPKGLKIREL
+337 TSRAAAPKGLKIKEL
-352 FDQSLFVRASIEGV
+352 FDQSIFVKASIAGV
-366 LREGIIA
+366 LREGVIA

-395 VSIPLSI
+395 ISIPLSI
-402 LSSIIVLSALGE
+402 LSSIIVLSAMGE

-438 IENIHRHMSN
+438 IENIHRHMGK
-448 QPLKEAVLIGA
+448 QPLREAVLIGA

-494 ALAVVFAMMAS
+494 ALAVVFAMLAS

-516 VNYLLGAEHD
+516 VNFFLGAEHS
-526 FEGHSDVTA
+526 FEGHAEDVV
-535 NLSTKRSIFGRIN
+535 NGSKPLSIFGRIN
-548 QRFNQGYF
+548 DRFNQGYL
-556 WVQDRYTDALRTV
+556 WVQGRYTHALKTV
-569 LRHRKPALLTS
+569 LHHRRVALITS
-580 VAIMATAFLLLPFVG
+580 IAIMSTAFLLLPFVG
-595 RDFFPSVDSGQIR
+595 RDFFPAVDAGQIR
-608 LHVRTQPGTRIET
+608 LHVRAQPGTRIES
-621 TKVLFSQVEDEIRK
+621 TKAIFSQVEEQIRK
-635 IIPANEIGLVIDNI
+635 TIPADETELMIDNI
-649 GLSPE
+649 GLSLE

-676 LNEKQHGPSGSYVKE
+676 LNEKHHGPTEKYVKE
-691 LRSRLQKQFPD
+691 LRSQLQRQFPD

-738 IARHLRERVATV
+738 IARRLRERLATV

-764 PDLHMDIDRVRAAQF
+764 PDLHLDIDRVRAAQF

-802 NFWLDPKMGLT
+802 NFWLDPKMGIT
-813 YMVAAQTPQYSI
+813 YQVAAQTPQYRI
-825 DSINAL
+825 NSINAL
-831 QNTPIPIHTRN
+831 QNTPIPLHTVD
-842 NRSELLGNMATLT
+842 NRTELLGNMATLA
-855 PAVLPVVVNH
+855 PAIQPVVINH

-870 VFDIYANTQ
+870 VFDIFANTQ
-879 DSDLGSVAAKVKRIV
+879 DSDLGSVASKINRIV
-894 KDESKNLPPG
+894 KEESKNLPPG

-920 NRLGIGLAFAALLVY
+920 NRLGIGLTFAALLVY

-942 QSWRDPFIII
+942 QSWLDPFIII

-1002 RATGMDPLEAAVT
+1002 RARGVAPLEAAVT
-1015 AGYTRLRPIIMTA
+1015 AGFTRLRPIIMTA

-1036 PMALGLGE
+1036 PMALGVGE

-1073 MFTLIHGNNANVQQE
+1073 MFTLIHGRNPNTPQE
-1088 AA
+1088 AV